1 MGRRVSSRRR
11 ISYSVPIDAPLYQRS
26 SLTKTAPLTFP
37 YVTDADAAAKLL
49 PDQFE
54 LTPGLDGDKGEL
66 AYAKSCSRSGVQH
79 HGA

>member
-1 MGRRVSSRRR
+1 
-11 ISYSVPIDAPLYQRS
+11 
-26 SLTKTAPLTFP
+26 LTFP